1 MRQQKLGSSSLHT
14 HVTCVAMFAVNTLCG
29 RSVATAW
36 EGGVQRR
43 RCITPRQ
50 LVTVLAA
57 AGLAACAVGPD
68 FKRPATPTPAEYR
81 VPEESSVSADG
92 VPSASESAASA
103 FTQRFITGA
112 NPADQWWTVFASRDL
127 DAVVREAIAR
137 NQTLAAAQA
146 KVAEARELVKAQAGN
161 LYPQLSL
168 DGGAG
173 RQKYGTQFLGPLV
186 NNLPTYSYASAG
198 LAVQYQVDYTGG
210 IARSVEQR
218 EALAQYQRSEADATY
233 LLLTGSVVAEAT
245 QVAAA
250 RAKIQAVAELL
261 AEDRSN
267 LDLVRTAFADGSVT
281 RVDVLTAE
289 SQLATDEAL
298 LPPLRQQLAAAR
310 HALAVLT
317 AHAPGE
323 WTPPDFSLSALTLP
337 MQLPVSLPSELAHRR
352 PDILAAEA
360 QLHAAT
366 AAVGVATAN
375 LYPQITLTATGG
387 WQSLPGQALFT
398 RSNAAWSLISGITA
412 PLFDG
417 GTLRAERRAAVD
429 ELRSSAARYQEVVLE
444 SFGQVADALD
454 ALTHD
459 GQLVAAQT
467 NALASATSNVELARE
482 SYAVGNSGILQVID
496 AQRRRLDAQ
505 VGFLHAEA
513 QQYLDTT
520 QLFLALGG
528 GDRL

>member
-1 MRQQKLGSSSLHT
+1 
-14 HVTCVAMFAVNTLCG
+14 MFTANTRGGWRATLVPI
-29 RSVATAW
+29 RSALERVLS
-36 EGGVQRR
+36 
-43 RCITPRQ
+43 CITARPF
-50 LVTVLAA
+50 VTVLAA
-57 AGLAACAVGPD
+57 VGLAACAAGPD
-68 FKRPATPTPAEYR
+68 FKRPASAAPAAYR
-81 VPEESSVSADG
+81 VPEESSESAPDAP
-92 VPSASESAASA
+92 PSASESAAGA
-103 FTQRFITGA
+103 YAQRFITGT
-112 NPADQWWTVFASRDL
+112 NPADEWWTVFASRDL
-127 DAVVREAIAR
+127 DAVVREAIAH
-137 NQTLAAAQA
+137 NHTLAAARA
-146 KVAEARELVKAQAGN
+146 TVAEAREFVKAEAGKR
-161 LYPQLSL
+161 YPQLSL

-186 NNLPTYSYASAG
+186 NNLPTFSYVSAG
-198 LAVQYQVDYTGG
+198 VAVQYQVDYMGG

-233 LLLTGSVVAEAT
+233 LLLTGSVVAEAM

-250 RAKIQAVAELL
+250 RAKMQAVAELL

-267 LDLVRTAFADGSVT
+267 LELVRTAFANGSVT
-281 RVDVLTAE
+281 RVDVLSAE

-298 LPPLRQQLAAAR
+298 LPPLRQQLSVAR

-375 LYPQITLTATGG
+375 LYPQITLTAAGG
-387 WQSLPGQALFT
+387 WQSVPDQSLFT

-412 PLFDG
+412 PLLDG

-429 ELRSSAARYQEVVLE
+429 ALQSSAARYQEVVLE

-459 GQLVAAQT
+459 GQLLAAQS
-467 NALASATSNVELARE
+467 NALATATSNVELARE
-482 SYAVGNSGILQVID
+482 SYAAGNSGILQVID

-505 VGFLHAEA
+505 LGLLRAEA
-513 QQYLDTT
+513 QQYVDNA

-528 GDRL
+528 SSGV

>member
-1 MRQQKLGSSSLHT
+1 
-14 HVTCVAMFAVNTLCG
+14 MFAASALQWPTRDAG
-29 RSVATAW
+29 
-36 EGGVQRR
+36 EGGLTRR
-43 RCITPRQ
+43 RIAACLP
-50 LVTVLAA
+50 VAVLAA

-68 FKRPATPTPAEYR
+68 FKRPAFAAPAAYR
-81 VPEESSVSADG
+81 VPEESSASADA
-92 VPSASESAASA
+92 VAPAASESAESA
-103 FTQRFITGA
+103 YAQRFISGA
-112 NPADQWWTVFASRDL
+112 NPAEEWWTVFASPDL
-127 DAVVREAIAR
+127 DAMVREAIAR
-137 NQTLAAAQA
+137 NHTLAAAQSS
-146 KVAEARELVKAQAGN
+146 VAEARELVKAAAGN

-168 DGGAG
+168 EGGAG
-173 RQKYGTQFLGPLV
+173 RQKYGAQFLGPLV
-186 NNLPTYSYASAG
+186 NNLPTFSYASAG
-198 LAVQYQVDYTGG
+198 VAVQYRVDYTGG

-233 LLLTGSVVAEAT
+233 LSLTGSVVAEAT

-250 RAKIQAVAELL
+250 RAQLQALGELL

-267 LDLVRTAFADGSVT
+267 LGLVRTAFANGSVT

-298 LPPLRQQLAAAR
+298 LPPLRQELAVAR

-317 AHAPGE
+317 AHPPGE

-337 MQLPVSLPSELAHRR
+337 KQVPVSLPSELAHRR

-375 LYPQITLTATGG
+375 LYPHITLTATGG
-387 WQSLPGQALFT
+387 WQSLPEQTLFT

-459 GQLVAAQT
+459 GQLLAAQS

-482 SYAVGNSGILQVID
+482 SYAAGNSGILQVID

-520 QLFLALGG
+520 QLLLALGG

>member
-1 MRQQKLGSSSLHT
+1 
-14 HVTCVAMFAVNTLCG
+14 
-29 RSVATAW
+29 
-36 EGGVQRR
+36 
-43 RCITPRQ
+43 
-50 LVTVLAA
+50 
-57 AGLAACAVGPD
+57 
-68 FKRPATPTPAEYR
+68 
-81 VPEESSVSADG
+81 VPEDSSADA
-92 VPSASESAASA
+92 VALSASESAASA
-103 FTQRFITGA
+103 YAQRFISGA
-112 NPADQWWTVFASRDL
+112 NPAEEWWTVFSSPDL
-127 DAVVREAIAR
+127 DAMVREAIAR
-137 NQTLAAAQA
+137 NHTLAAAQSS
-146 KVAEARELVKAQAGN
+146 VAEARELVKAAAGN

-168 DGGAG
+168 EGGAG
-173 RQKYGTQFLGPLV
+173 RQKYGAQFLGPLV
-186 NNLPTYSYASAG
+186 NNLPTFSYASAG
-198 LAVQYQVDYTGG
+198 VAVQYRVDYTGG

-233 LLLTGSVVAEAT
+233 LSLTGSVVAEAT

-250 RAKIQAVAELL
+250 RAQLQALGELL

-267 LDLVRTAFADGSVT
+267 LGLVRTAFANGSVT

-298 LPPLRQQLAAAR
+298 LPPLRQQLALAR

-317 AHAPGE
+317 AHPPGE

-337 MQLPVSLPSELAHRR
+337 KQLPVSLPSELAHRR

-387 WQSLPGQALFT
+387 WQSGPDQTLFT
-398 RSNAAWSLISGITA
+398 RSNTVWSLISGITA

-444 SFGQVADALD
+444 SFAQVADALD

-459 GQLVAAQT
+459 GQLLAAQS

-505 VGFLHAEA
+505 VGFLRAEA
-513 QQYLDTT
+513 QQYTDTT

>member
-1 MRQQKLGSSSLHT
+1 MI
-14 HVTCVAMFAVNTLCG
+14 AVNTLQWLESDTG
-29 RSVATAW
+29 ASAP
-36 EGGVQRR
+36 RR
-43 RCITPRQ
+43 RCTTARL

-57 AGLAACAVGPD
+57 AGLGACAVGPD
-68 FKRPATPTPAEYR
+68 FKRPETATPAAYR
-81 VPEESSVSADG
+81 VPEEESPVSADG
-92 VPSASESAASA
+92 VAPSASESAAKA
-103 FTQRFITGA
+103 YAQRFITGA
-112 NPADQWWTVFASRDL
+112 ATDEWWTVFASRDL

-137 NQTLAAAQA
+137 NFTLAAAQA
-146 KVAEARELVKAQAGN
+146 TVAEARELVKAEAGN

-186 NNLPTYSYASAG
+186 NNLPTFSYVSAG
-198 LAVQYQVDYTGG
+198 LAVQYQIDYTGG

-233 LLLTGSVVAEAT
+233 LLLTGSVVAQAT

-250 RAKIQAVAELL
+250 RAKMQAVAELL

-267 LDLVRTAFADGSVT
+267 LGLVRTAFANGSVT

-459 GQLVAAQT
+459 GQLVAAQS

-482 SYAVGNSGILQVID
+482 SYAVGNSGILEVID

-513 QQYLDTT
+513 QQHLDTT

>member
-1 MRQQKLGSSSLHT
+1 
-14 HVTCVAMFAVNTLCG
+14 MFAASALQWLTRDAG
-29 RSVATAW
+29 
-36 EGGVQRR
+36 EGGLS
-43 RCITPRQ
+43 RCHCIAACLP
-50 LVTVLAA
+50 VTVFAA

-68 FKRPATPTPAEYR
+68 FKRPASAPPAAYR
-81 VPEESSVSADG
+81 VPEESSASADG
-92 VPSASESAASA
+92 VTPSASESAASA
-103 FTQRFITGA
+103 HPQSFITGA
-112 NPADQWWTVFASRDL
+112 NPAEEWWTVFASADL
-127 DAVVREAIAR
+127 DAMVHEAIAR
-137 NQTLAAAQA
+137 NHTLAAAQA
-146 KVAEARELVKAQAGN
+146 RVAEAHELVKAEAGN
-161 LYPQLSL
+161 LYPQLNF

-173 RQKYGTQFLGPLV
+173 RQRYGTQFLGPLV
-186 NNLPTYSYASAG
+186 NNLPTFSYVSAG
-198 LAVQYQVDYTGG
+198 LAVQYRVDYAGG
-210 IARSVEQR
+210 VARSVEQR

-233 LLLTGSVVAEAT
+233 LSLTGSVVAEAT

-250 RAKIQAVAELL
+250 RAEIQAVAELL

-267 LDLVRTAFADGSVT
+267 LGLVRTAFANGSVT

-298 LPPLRQQLAAAR
+298 LPPLRQQLALAR

-375 LYPQITLTATGG
+375 LYPQITLTASGG
-387 WQSLPGQALFT
+387 WQSVPGQTLFT
-398 RSNAAWSLISGITA
+398 HSNAAWSLISGITA

-417 GTLRAERRAAVD
+417 GTLRAERRAAVE

-459 GQLVAAQT
+459 GQLVAAQS

-482 SYAVGNSGILQVID
+482 SYAAGNSGILQVID

-520 QLFLALGG
+520 QLFVALGS

>member
-1 MRQQKLGSSSLHT
+1 
-14 HVTCVAMFAVNTLCG
+14 MFAASALQWLKRDAGKGGLSRRHCIAACLL
-29 RSVATAW
+29 VA
-36 EGGVQRR
+36 
-43 RCITPRQ
+43 
-50 LVTVLAA
+50 VLAA
-57 AGLAACAVGPD
+57 TGLAACAVGPD
-68 FKRPATPTPAEYR
+68 FKRPAIAAPTAYR
-81 VPEESSVSADG
+81 VPEESSASADG
-92 VPSASESAASA
+92 VAPSPPESAASA
-103 FTQRFITGA
+103 HAQRFITGD
-112 NPADQWWTVFASRDL
+112 NPAEEWWTVFASPDL
-127 DAVVREAIAR
+127 DAVVQEAIAR
-137 NQTLAAAQA
+137 NHTLAAAQA
-146 KVAEARELVKAQAGN
+146 SVAEARELAKAAAGN

-186 NNLPTYSYASAG
+186 NNLPAFSYVSAG
-198 LAVQYQVDYTGG
+198 VAAQYRVDYAGG

-233 LLLTGSVVAEAT
+233 LSLTGSVVAEAT

-250 RAKIQAVAELL
+250 RAQLQAVAELL

-267 LDLVRTAFADGSVT
+267 LGLVRTAFANGSVT
-281 RVDVLTAE
+281 WVDVLTAE

-298 LPPLRQQLAAAR
+298 LPPLRQQLAVAR

-323 WTPPDFSLSALTLP
+323 WTPPDFSLGALTLP
-337 MQLPVSLPSELAHRR
+337 KQLPVSLPSELAHRR

-387 WQSLPGQALFT
+387 WQSVPDQTLFT
-398 RSNAAWSLISGITA
+398 HSNTAWSLISGITA

-417 GTLRAERRAAVD
+417 GTLRAERRAAVE

-459 GQLVAAQT
+459 GQLVAAQS

-482 SYAVGNSGILQVID
+482 SYSAGNSGILQVID
-496 AQRRRLDAQ
+496 AQRRRLAAQ

>member
-1 MRQQKLGSSSLHT
+1 
-14 HVTCVAMFAVNTLCG
+14 
-29 RSVATAW
+29 
-36 EGGVQRR
+36 
-43 RCITPRQ
+43 
-50 LVTVLAA
+50 
-57 AGLAACAVGPD
+57 
-68 FKRPATPTPAEYR
+68 
-81 VPEESSVSADG
+81 
-92 VPSASESAASA
+92 
-103 FTQRFITGA
+103 
-112 NPADQWWTVFASRDL
+112 
-127 DAVVREAIAR
+127 
-137 NQTLAAAQA
+137 
-146 KVAEARELVKAQAGN
+146 
-161 LYPQLSL
+161 
-168 DGGAG
+168 
-173 RQKYGTQFLGPLV
+173 
-186 NNLPTYSYASAG
+186 
-198 LAVQYQVDYTGG
+198 
-210 IARSVEQR
+210 VEQR

-233 LLLTGSVVAEAT
+233 LLLTGSVVAQAT

-250 RAKIQAVAELL
+250 RAKMQAVAELL

-267 LDLVRTAFADGSVT
+267 LDLVRTAFAVGSVT

-298 LPPLRQQLAAAR
+298 LPPIRQQLAAAR

-375 LYPQITLTATGG
+375 LYPHITLTATGG
-387 WQSLPGQALFT
+387 WQSVPDQALFT

-417 GTLRAERRAAVD
+417 GTLRAERRAALD
-429 ELRSSAARYQEVVLE
+429 QLRSSAAHYQEVVLE

-505 VGFLHAEA
+505 VGFLQAEA